1 VLRDFLASHPDFD
14 DRVADDGASLHPGW
28 GSIESPCMDL
38 DAGAAA
44 LGLEL
49 AGNYPLDLFHAER
62 HATGSHF
69 RLDTSLRFTSC
80 GTILLR

>member
-1 VLRDFLASHPDFD
+1 
-14 DRVADDGASLHPGW
+14 
-28 GSIESPCMDL
+28 MDL

>member
-1 VLRDFLASHPDFD
+1 MVIDLGGVHPAQSDS
-14 DRVADDGASLHPGW
+14 V
-28 GSIESPCMDL
+28 DL
-38 DAGAAA
+38 DAGAAS

-49 AGNYPLDLFHAER
+49 GGVYPLDLFQAER